1 MIIPITSQGQWTQN
15 VYKSCNTAKVD
26 QLRFFLSH
34 PQCGRKASH
43 LTKTL
48 LKRRDPFN
56 RIMNAKWILVLF
68 VGLHMALHIS
78 NAEVYDELLR
88 QDAEFENRQ
97 PQKRSESSD
106 FFKCFIYFVMLS
118 HHSL

>member
-1 MIIPITSQGQWTQN
+1 ME
-15 VYKSCNTAKVD
+15 
-26 QLRFFLSH
+26 LRFFLSH

-97 PQKRSESSD
+97 PQKRRFCQDVNPIRCFLRKYQCDSLAWPSYRAFTTFVSEQ
-106 FFKCFIYFVMLS
+106 CPYTCRIC
-118 HHSL
+118 